1 MDYTV
6 DNYQDLFLERALDT
20 REQQADALKC
30 KDIIKYKTKTII
42 SGPMLECEI
51 YPIWKTSKKS
61 IRDKTRKE
69 SRKAQRNLNNKNAVK
84 RVIRLINTNFNNN
97 GIWGTFTYSDDK
109 LPNDENQAKKDMQN
123 YIRRLK
129 RYIEKE
135 NLEPLKYI
143 YVTEYSERKRV
154 HHHIV
159 MNFNNRDIAEKL
171 WKNGGRTQ
179 TRRLQPDD
187 YGLEGMARYITKQK
201 RDSKRYA
208 CSRNLEKPKVYEA
221 YSKFTKRRAE
231 RIAHDENGAKEIF
244 EKMYPK
250 YIFKDIDI
258 KYSEFVSGCYIY
270 ARLRKIK
277 GMKDDKAKITRVF
290 VAEEK
295 HRTA

>member
-6 DNYQDLFLERALDT
+6 NNYEDLFLERVSDT
-20 REQQADALKC
+20 REQQAAALKC
-30 KDIIKYKTKTII
+30 KDIIKYKTKTIV

-61 IRDKTRKE
+61 IRKKARNE

-97 GIWGTFTYSDDK
+97 GIWGTFTYSDSK
-109 LPNDENQAKKDMQN
+109 LPNSEDQAKKDMQN

-129 RYIEKE
+129 RYIAR
-135 NLEPLKYI
+135 NDLDDLKYI
-143 YVTEYSERKRV
+143 YVTEYSEGSRV

-159 MNFNNRDIAEKL
+159 MSFNNRDVAEKL

-201 RDSKRYA
+201 KDSNRYC
-208 CSRNLEKPKVYEA
+208 CSRNLKQPKVYEA
-221 YSKFTKRRAE
+221 YAKFTKRRAE
-231 RIAHDENGAKEIF
+231 KIASDPNSTKVLF

-258 KYSEFVSGCYIY
+258 KYSDFVSGCYIY
-270 ARLRKIK
+270 ARMRNYM
-277 GMKDDKAKITRVF
+277 GDKNDKTKITRVF

-295 HRTA
+295 HQTA

>member
-6 DNYQDLFLERALDT
+6 DNYQEMFLKRVLDT
-20 REQQADALKC
+20 REQQAAALKC
-30 KDIIKYKTKTII
+30 KDIIKYKTKTTV

-61 IRDKTRKE
+61 IREKTRKE
-69 SRKAQRNLNNKNAVK
+69 SRKVQKNLNNKNAVK

-97 GIWGTFTYSDDK
+97 GIWGTFTYSNDR
-109 LPNDENQAKKDMQN
+109 LPNSEDQAKKDIQN

-129 RYIEKE
+129 RYIAKE
-135 NLEPLKYI
+135 ELEPLKYI
-143 YVTEYSERKRV
+143 YVTECSEGKRV

-201 RDSKRYA
+201 KDSKRYA
-208 CSRNLEKPKVYEA
+208 CSRNLKQPKVYEA

-231 RIAHDENGAKEIF
+231 KIASDPNSTKVLF

-258 KYSEFVSGCYIY
+258 KYSDFVSGCYIY
-270 ARLRKIK
+270 ARMRNYMGDKNY
-277 GMKDDKAKITRVF
+277 KAKITRVF
-290 VAEEK
+290 VDKEK
-295 HRTA
+295 HQTA

>member
-6 DNYQDLFLERALDT
+6 DNYQEMFLKRVLDT
-20 REQQADALKC
+20 REQQAAALKC
-30 KDIIKYKTKTII
+30 KDIIKYKTKTTV

-61 IRDKTRKE
+61 IREKTRKE

-109 LPNDENQAKKDMQN
+109 LPNSEDQAKKDMQN

-129 RYIEKE
+129 RYLNKNELGE
-135 NLEPLKYI
+135 LKYI

-159 MNFNNRDIAEKL
+159 MNFKDRETAEKL

-201 RDSKRYA
+201 KDSKRYA

-231 RIAHDENGAKEIF
+231 KLALDENGAKEVF
-244 EKMYPK
+244 EKMYK
-250 YIFKDIDI
+250 NYVFNDIDI
-258 KYSEFVSGCYIY
+258 KYSDFVSGCYLY
-270 ARLRKIK
+270 ARMRNYMGDKN
-277 GMKDDKAKITRVF
+277 DKAKITRVYM
-290 VAEEK
+290 AEEK
-295 HRTA
+295 HQTA

>member
-6 DNYQDLFLERALDT
+6 NNYQEMFLKRVLDT
-20 REQQADALKC
+20 REQQAAALKC

-61 IRDKTRKE
+61 IREKTRKE

-109 LPNDENQAKKDMQN
+109 LPNSEDQAKKDMQN

-129 RYIEKE
+129 RYLNKNELGE
-135 NLEPLKYI
+135 LKYI

-159 MNFNNRDIAEKL
+159 MNFKDRETAEKL

-201 RDSKRYA
+201 KDSKRYA

-231 RIAHDENGAKEIF
+231 KLALDENGAKEVF
-244 EKMYPK
+244 EKMYK
-250 YIFKDIDI
+250 NYVFNDIDI

-270 ARLRKIK
+270 ARMRNYMGDKN
-277 GMKDDKAKITRVF
+277 DKAKITRVF
-290 VAEEK
+290 MAEEK

>member
-6 DNYQDLFLERALDT
+6 NNYEDLFLERVSDT
-20 REQQADALKC
+20 REQQAAALKC
-30 KDIIKYKTKTII
+30 KDIIKYKTKTIV

-51 YPIWKTSKKS
+51 YPIWRTSKKS
-61 IRDKTRKE
+61 IREKTRKE
-69 SRKAQRNLNNKNAVK
+69 SRKAQKNLNNKNTVK

-97 GIWGTFTYSDDK
+97 GIWGTFTYSNDK
-109 LPNDENQAKKDMQN
+109 LPSSEEQARKDIQN

-129 RYIEKE
+129 RYIERE
-135 NLEPLKYI
+135 ELESLKYI
-143 YVTEYSERKRV
+143 YVTEYSEGKRV

-159 MNFNNRDIAEKL
+159 MNLNNRDIAEKL

-201 RDSKRYA
+201 KDSKRYA
-208 CSRNLEKPKVYEA
+208 CSRNLKQPKVYEA

-231 RIAHDENGAKEIF
+231 KLALDENGAKEVF
-244 EKMYPK
+244 EKMYK
-250 YIFKDIDI
+250 NYVFNDIDI

-270 ARLRKIK
+270 ARMRNYMGDKN
-277 GMKDDKAKITRVF
+277 DKAKITRVF
-290 VAEEK
+290 MAEEK